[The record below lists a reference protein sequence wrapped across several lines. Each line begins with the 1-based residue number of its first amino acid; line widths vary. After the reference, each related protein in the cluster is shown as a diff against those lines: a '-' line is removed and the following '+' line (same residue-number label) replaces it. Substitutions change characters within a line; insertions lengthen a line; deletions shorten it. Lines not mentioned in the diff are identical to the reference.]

1 MVFANH
7 CGGALE
13 AERSAISGQF
23 VRIAS
28 MQMVALALSL
38 FLAAEAISAQCLPTS
53 WVISGIVV
61 DSNGDGVAGVDIDI
75 ISLSTGQPL
84 SLSQD
89 FTFFDGSFSLAICE
103 TVTPGFF
110 DVIFQVSPT
119 EPFFD
124 LSLQTVNLS
133 GNTDLGSV
141 ILEDSGIVS
150 GTVVTETGVPLQF
163 IDLDFFDPVSGQP
176 TVFSGD
182 TTDANGNFSVKVTPA
197 FWDVR
202 FTAGPASSPLDL
214 VPVLRSDLAVFG
226 STPLGDVVL
235 RNGYTLSGT
244 VLDGSGSP
252 VDGGDIDVRD
262 PITGDKLLTPGDNT
276 NGSGVFS
283 VLVPSGDWQLE
294 VDPPQGSMLVS
305 SLTAISIPVGGIN
318 LGVLTLPDGFT
329 VSGSVVNSSGQVV
342 PETDLDFYISA
353 TGIEIPTAHDN
364 ANSSGVFSVQV
375 VPDTYDIAFRPR
387 FISGAAP
394 VVIEDV
400 VVAGNT
406 GLGSVLVPPGFA
418 LTGTVV
424 AGPTPVEEVEITLTD
439 SSTGVPAYTFGN
451 DTDGLGGFA
460 LRQVG
465 GTYDVTA
472 TPLVA
477 TGLNPVVV
485 LDLVLGPDVNI
496 AIDLLGGGT
505 PIPPD
510 PVVALECVL
519 NSGSVQL
526 DWTLGNVDYDQ
537 IQLSRGGS
545 ILADLPGDFTGYLD
559 VNAPQSLLEYSVIA
573 IRDGLTSPPESC
585 LVDNTPVVT
594 PPPPVVA
601 LGCETVPSGVDLL
614 WTLGA
619 PDYDLIQVTRNGV
632 FVSNLGGSVTQYSD
646 LFAPAAILE
655 YSLTAIRN
663 GLASTPE
670 LCTVD
675 NTTPVPS
682 PSPVTNLQCEQ
693 VSGGVSLAWQ
703 NADPDYDT
711 IEIWVDGSLLA
722 VLGGQDTTFM
732 DAVVTV
738 GSHQYQLIAW
748 RNGLESASTTCD
760 IDVTSVGLT
769 FLRGDANEDLVI
781 NLGDVISILSYLF
794 ASGSAPDCVDALD
807 TNDSGGVNI
816 ADAINELSYLF
827 SGGPPPA
834 PPFPDVGVDPTP
846 DSLPCP

>member
-1 MVFANH
+1 MKEEK
-7 CGGALE
+7 GASKEPSLRM
-13 AERSAISGQF
+13 AL
-23 VRIAS
+23 
-28 MQMVALALSL
+28 MQMLALALSL
-38 FLAAEAISAQCLPTS
+38 FLGVEAISAQCLPTS
-53 WVISGIVV
+53 WVISGVLV
-61 DSNGDGVAGVDIDI
+61 DSNGDGVAGVDVDI
-75 ISLSTGQPL
+75 ISLSTGQQL
-84 SLSQD
+84 TLSQD
-89 FTFFDGSFSLAICE
+89 FTLFDGSFSLAICE
-103 TVTPGFF
+103 TVAPGFF

-119 EPFFD
+119 DPFFD
-124 LSLQTVNLS
+124 LSLQTVSLS
-133 GNTDLGSV
+133 GSTDLGTMV
-141 ILEDSGIVS
+141 LDDAGIVS
-150 GTVVTETGVPLQF
+150 GTVVTELGVPLEF
-163 IDLDFFDPVSGQP
+163 VDLDFFDPVTDQP

-182 TTDANGNFSVKVTPA
+182 TTDASGNFSVKVTPA

-202 FTAGPASSPLDL
+202 FTADPASSPADL

-252 VDGGDIDVRD
+252 VVDGDIDIRD
-262 PITGDKLLTPGDNT
+262 PVTGDKLLTPGDNT
-276 NGSGVFS
+276 DGSGVFS
-283 VLVPSGDWQLE
+283 VLAPSGNWQLE

-305 SLTAISIPVGGIN
+305 SLTEISIPVGGIN
-318 LGVLTLPDGFT
+318 LGVLTLPDGFA
-329 VSGSVVNSSGQVV
+329 VSGSVVDSSGQVV

-400 VVAGNT
+400 VVGGDT
-406 GLGSVLVPPGFA
+406 DLGSVLVPPGFA

-424 AGPTPVEEVEITLTD
+424 AGSTPVEEVEITLTD

-460 LRQVG
+460 LRQVA

-472 TPLVA
+472 TPLVGS
-477 TGLNPVVV
+477 GLNPAVV

-526 DWTLGNVDYDQ
+526 DWTPGNLDYDLIQLTRDGNV
-537 IQLSRGGS
+537 
-545 ILADLPGDFTGYLD
+545 LADLAGDSTGYLD
-559 VNAPQSLLEYSVIA
+559 VNAPQSLLEYSVTA
-573 IRDGLTSPPESC
+573 IRAGLTSPPESC
-585 LVDNTPVVT
+585 LVNNTPVVT
-594 PPPPVVA
+594 PPPPVLA
-601 LGCETVPSGVDLL
+601 LGCEVVASGVDLL

-619 PDYDLIQVTRNGV
+619 PDYDLIQVTRDGT
-632 FVSNLGGSVTQYSD
+632 FVSNLGGSVTEYSD

-663 GLASTPE
+663 GLVSTPE

-675 NTTPVPS
+675 NTTPVQN

-693 VSGGVSLAWQ
+693 VSGGVSLSWQ
-703 NADPDYDT
+703 NADPDYDN
-711 IEIWVDGSLLA
+711 IEIWIDGTLLTNLA
-722 VLGGQDTTFM
+722 GQETTFL
-732 DAVVTV
+732 DAIVTV

-748 RNGLESASTTCD
+748 RNGLESGLTTCD

-769 FLRGDANEDLVI
+769 FLRGDANEDLLI

-794 ASGSAPDCVDALD
+794 ASGEAPDCVDALD
-807 TNDSGGVNI
+807 INDSGGVNI

-834 PPFPDVGVDPTP
+834 PPFPDVGLDPTP